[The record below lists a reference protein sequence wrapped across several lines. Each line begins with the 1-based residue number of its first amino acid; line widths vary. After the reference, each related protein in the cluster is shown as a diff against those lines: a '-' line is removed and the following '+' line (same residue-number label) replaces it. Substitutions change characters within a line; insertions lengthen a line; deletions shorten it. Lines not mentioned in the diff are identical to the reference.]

1 MQWMG
6 FYFWHFW
13 GTITDVDNFLHGK
26 DVLVL
31 LIWALKQNE

>member
-13 GTITDVDNFLHGK
+13 GTTTDVDNFLHGN
-26 DVLVL
+26 DVL